1 MGRVESLRTE
11 NKLKKT
17 EIGEIPVDWEALNL
31 DNISK
36 EIYRYPT
43 YFNIEY
49 VKEGIPEVRGELIR
63 PDGKLE
69 KNLSKYRFISSKTAL
84 KFPRTCLKE
93 GDFVISVRGTLG
105 KVAITPKFLD
115 GANITANLIRVFP
128 DRKKIYPLF
137 FHQILISEKFQ
148 KDLNNISSSTTIK
161 TIKAPELKRLKF
173 AIPSL
178 PEQKKIAEIL
188 TLTDEA
194 IEKKQEIIEKT
205 KMLKKGLMQE
215 LLTHGIGH
223 NKFKKTEI
231 GEIPVDWEIYSLGD
245 YAYIKARIGWR
256 GLSASEYTDE
266 GPLLIAG
273 NHIKRTKIL
282 WDKCDH
288 ISQYR
293 YDESPEIKLRNGDII
308 LSKDGTIG
316 RLGFIERLP
325 QEATIG
331 GTMMM
336 IRPDENLFSS
346 KFVYFYFQG
355 EYFQKLIKEKISG
368 SSIPHIF
375 QRDIVNL
382 KIPFLLL
389 PEQRKI
395 AEILTSVD
403 EEIEKEMAY
412 KERLEGIK
420 KGLMQVLLTG
430 KIRVKI

>member
-11 NKLKKT
+11 NKFKKT
-17 EIGEIPVDWEALNL
+17 EVGEIPVDWEVARIGDTCEVVGGSTPLTTTKEFWDGDIPWAIPTDITKL
-31 DNISK
+31 KGNIISITEKIITERGLSNCAARLLPVGSILLTSRATIGECAINSKPMATNQGFASLICKDKVYNWFIFYRIKYMRK
-36 EIYRYPT
+36 EIERLGNGST
-43 YFNIEY
+43 FN
-49 VKEGIPEVRGELIR
+49 EVSKKSIR
-63 PDGKLE
+63 
-69 KNLSKYRFISSKTAL
+69 
-84 KFPRTCLKE
+84 
-93 GDFVISVRGTLG
+93 
-105 KVAITPKFLD
+105 
-115 GANITANLIRVFP
+115 
-128 DRKKIYPLF
+128 
-137 FHQILISEKFQ
+137 
-148 KDLNNISSSTTIK
+148 
-161 TIKAPELKRLKF
+161 ELK
-173 AIPSL
+173 IPIPPLS
-178 PEQKKIAEIL
+178 EQKKIAEIL
-188 TLTDEA
+188 TSMDEA

-215 LLTHGIGH
+215 LLARGIGH
-223 NKFKKTEI
+223 KKFQKTEI
-231 GEIPVDWEIYSLGD
+231 GEIPVDWEVYCLGD

-293 YDESPEIKLRNGDII
+293 YDESPEIKLKNGDII

-336 IRPDENLFSS
+336 IRPDENLFFS

-403 EEIEKEMAY
+403 EEIENEMAH
-412 KERLEGIK
+412 KERLESIK

-430 KIRVKI
+430 KIRAKI